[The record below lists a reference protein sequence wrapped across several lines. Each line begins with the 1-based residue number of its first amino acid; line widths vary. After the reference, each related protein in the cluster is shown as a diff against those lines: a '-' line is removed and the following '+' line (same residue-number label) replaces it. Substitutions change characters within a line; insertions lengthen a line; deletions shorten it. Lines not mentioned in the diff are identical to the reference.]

1 MGKASRRKRER
12 KESPEQRSGVER
24 HPDGSR
30 TVRLGDG
37 PGGRDLLARLEEQ
50 RERFRAKFGRDM
62 GPNDPLIFDPD
73 ADEPRPLPATTIE
86 AQVAAA
92 MERAGID
99 PAFVY
104 AFQHTG
110 LIPTEANRHLLSEE
124 DSAEFAAAVERYRA
138 LHGDGDGGG
147 ADDDET

>member
-12 KESPEQRSGVER
+12 REPSPQRSSGVER

-30 TVRLGDG
+30 TVRLGDD
-37 PGGRDLLARLEEQ
+37 PGGRDLLARLDEQ

-62 GPNDPLIFDPD
+62 GPDDPVVFDPD
-73 ADEPRPLPATTIE
+73 ADEPRPLPATKIE
-86 AQVAAA
+86 AEVAAA
-92 MERAGID
+92 LEGAGVD

-110 LIPTEANRHLLSEE
+110 LIPTDANHHLLSEE
-124 DSAEFAAAVERYRA
+124 DLAEFSDAVDRYRA
-138 LHGDGDGGG
+138 LHGGVDGDK
-147 ADDDET
+147 T